1 MRWTMKPK
9 DIYLQA
15 VRYIMLQLEIYNVT
29 TERYRMLRLQHQL
42 KKQFCQPAI
51 FNKHVWKKKRLQPM
65 II

>member
-29 TERYRMLRLQHQL
+29 TEDIGCCGCNINSRNSSANRQYSISMYG
-42 KKQFCQPAI
+42 
-51 FNKHVWKKKRLQPM
+51 KRRDYNQ
-65 II
+65 

>member
-15 VRYIMLQLEIYNVT
+15 VRYKCYSLKIYNVT

-65 II
+65 TI

>member
-15 VRYIMLQLEIYNVT
+15 VRYIYSLKIYNVT